1 MCTLDFYRIRFRLVA
16 KTEIYLP
23 PHKAGNTLRGMF
35 GTILRKSACFPECT
49 DARSCPR
56 RETCPYAKIF
66 EPGTTNTAAE
76 GLRDWP
82 RPFVFRTADLNG
94 CHIQAD
100 QCFTFELNLFQLYHS
115 AIDAIVRC
123 FAELGTEGLGAARG
137 EVELHSVRFVTLAGE
152 EMQPAAICRL
162 PLYSKGA
169 GASKIQVVFR
179 SPTEIKSNNEIATVP
194 AFPVLV
200 TRIRE
205 RVETLRRLYG
215 GASDMIPATDFIER
229 AHQIQT
235 AVCDL
240 KHSSVNRRSSKTG
253 QRHPI
258 GGFVGRAVYEG
269 KLDEFLPYLEAAV
282 FTGVGRHTAWGNGE
296 LEVTVLK

>member
-1 MCTLDFYRIRFRLVA
+1 MHLDFYRIRFRLVA
-16 KTEIYLP
+16 KTAIHFP

-35 GTILRKSACFPECT
+35 GTILKKSACLPECT

-56 RETCPYAKIF
+56 RETCPYVKIF
-66 EPGTTNTAAE
+66 EPGSTSTAAE

-94 CHIQAD
+94 RHFQPN
-100 QCFTFELNLFQLYHS
+100 QSFTFELNLFQLDHS
-115 AIDAIVRC
+115 SVDAIVRC
-123 FAELGTEGLGAARG
+123 FEELGTAGLGAARG
-137 EVELHSVRFVTLAGE
+137 EVDLHSVSFVNLEGD
-152 EMQPAAICRL
+152 EMRPAVICRL
-162 PLYSKGA
+162 PLYSN
-169 GASKIQVVFR
+169 GASASKVQVVFR
-179 SPTEIKSNNEIATVP
+179 TPTEMKSNNEIATLP

-200 TRIRE
+200 ARIRE
-205 RVETLRRLYG
+205 RVDRLRELYS
-215 GASDMIPATDFIER
+215 GASDVNLSANFTEPAR
-229 AHQIQT
+229 QIQT
-235 AVCDL
+235 AFCDV
-240 KHSSVNRRSSKTG
+240 KHTNVNRLSSKTG

-269 KLDEFLPYLEAAV
+269 TLDEFLPYLQAAA